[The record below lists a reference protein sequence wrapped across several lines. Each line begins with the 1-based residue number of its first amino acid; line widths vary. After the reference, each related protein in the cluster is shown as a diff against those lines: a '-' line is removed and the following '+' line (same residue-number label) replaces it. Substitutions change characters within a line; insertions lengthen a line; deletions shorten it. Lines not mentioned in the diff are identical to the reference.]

1 MTTLNES
8 GEVAVEVACS
18 VAPVTWTEVADLLGL
33 SRSQVYRVK
42 DSIGLNDCD
51 PEEAYPIMLE
61 CREYTKKRVGGDR
74 KHTIQGY
81 LRSKG
86 YGRV

>member
-8 GEVAVEVACS
+8 GEFVVEVACS
-18 VAPVTWTEVADLLGL
+18 VAPVTWTEVAYLLGL

-42 DSIGLNDCD
+42 DSIGLSDCD

-61 CREYTKKRVGGDR
+61 CREHTKKRVGGDR